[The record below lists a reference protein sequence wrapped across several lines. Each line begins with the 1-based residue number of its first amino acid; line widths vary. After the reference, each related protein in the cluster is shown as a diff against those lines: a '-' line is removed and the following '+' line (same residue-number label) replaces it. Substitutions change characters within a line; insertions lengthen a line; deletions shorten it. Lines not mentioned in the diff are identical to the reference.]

1 MKSKILT
8 LLVISFLSVI
18 AVSAQN
24 TNKKAG
30 PVGSWNFEAPY
41 APQGYQSGTIAVSL
55 ADKKYSATMTFN
67 GNTSPLTAE
76 KVSVVNDSLF
86 FSVYVEAQDVSI
98 KLKLEDAAKMTGKAV
113 YTEGEVPLTLTK
125 STGVVEV
132 KSQK

>member
-8 LLVISFLSVI
+8 LLVISILSLMS
-18 AVSAQN
+18 VSGQN
-24 TNKKAG
+24 TVKKAG

-55 ADKKYSATMTFN
+55 ADKKYSASMAFA
-67 GNTSPLTAE
+67 GNSSPMAAE
-76 KVSVVNDSLF
+76 KVSVVNDSIF
-86 FSVYVEAQDVSI
+86 FSVYVEGQDVSI
-98 KLKLEDAAKMTGKAV
+98 KLKLEDAAKMTGKAI

-125 STGVVEV
+125 ATEV